1 MIATKEFVL
10 RAQIDVDALNAWIEA
25 GWLEP
30 ADCDNEWVFAEID
43 LARAQLI
50 QDMTR
55 DLGIN
60 DEGISVALVLVDQL
74 HSMRRMLRE
83 VVEAVLALPEES
95 QSAVVTAVRAAR
107 GS

>member
-74 HSMRRMLRE
+74 HGMRRMLRE
-83 VVEAVLALPEES
+83 VVEAVLALPKES